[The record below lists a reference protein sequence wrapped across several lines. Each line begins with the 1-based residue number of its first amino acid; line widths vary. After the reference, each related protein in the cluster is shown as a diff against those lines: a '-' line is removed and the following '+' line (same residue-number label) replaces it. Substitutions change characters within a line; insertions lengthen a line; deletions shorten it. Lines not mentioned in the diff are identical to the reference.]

1 MRRGFSLIEMMAA
14 LVIAAVI
21 VAGATGAVMTINR
34 IVADTSRR
42 AVALDEAK
50 RLEEY
55 LTVLAQGAGGGAVR
69 PHAALLVENAGGD
82 EPPALPPSTGG
93 MGCRELD
100 GLPDCDAANQGA
112 DRLTVLTLVSEF
124 PACAVTGVTG
134 VNLNVGAGSSS
145 CCLDDAT
152 GGLDSWDG
160 RQALI
165 VGNAAVASVALNS
178 PNSSGPNC
186 KTNAPP
192 GQGSGLLPAALA
204 AVGYPATLVVVEART
219 MFVDRTTHEL
229 KYWTDL
235 NGNGDA
241 DDDEFTV
248 VHDGVYDFQVALG
261 FDGLPEDGILD
272 DNVADDDEFLFNH
285 VDDAAF
291 PGNGNLADVAS
302 SQLRMMEIAV
312 AVGTHSQVSG
322 GNSVQLLDRAA
333 PISVANVHLVQ
344 TASKA
349 YLRNLAVFTQ

>member
-34 IVADTSRR
+34 IVVDTSRR

-82 EPPALPPSTGG
+82 EPPAVPPSTGG
-93 MGCRELD
+93 MGCREID
-100 GLPDCDAANQGA
+100 GLPDCDAADQGA
-112 DRLTVLTLVSEF
+112 DRLTVMTLVAGF

-134 VNLNVGAGSSS
+134 VNLNVGAGASS
-145 CCLDDAT
+145 CCLEDAT
-152 GGLDSWDG
+152 GGLDAWDG

-165 VGNAAVASVALNS
+165 VGSANVASVVLNS

-204 AVGYPATLVVVEART
+204 AVGYPATMVVVEART
-219 MFVDRTTHEL
+219 LFVDRASHEM
-229 KYWTDL
+229 KFWTDA

-241 DDDEFTV
+241 DDDELTV
-248 VHDGVYDFQVALG
+248 VHDGVYDLQVALG

-272 DNVADDDEFLFNH
+272 DTAANDDEFLFNH
-285 VDDAAF
+285 ATDALF
-291 PGNGNLADVAS
+291 PGNGNYAGVTR
-302 SQLRMMEIAV
+302 SQLRMLQVGV
-312 AVGTHSQVSG
+312 AVGTPSEVSG
-322 GNSVQLLDRAA
+322 ANAVQLLDRAA
-333 PISVANVHLVQ
+333 PLSVADVHLVP
-344 TASKA
+344 AVSKA
-349 YLRNLAVFTQ
+349 FLRNLAVFTQ